1 MTAPNIHRINSDHF
15 KPVPIGD
22 QWNNCRKIVYKKAPN
37 GIPMRATPAIVPS
50 SVIIGDTEANT
61 SATSTTAITNKTGQQ
76 RMTRATRNILKRTAA
91 METNTSPIF

>member
-50 SVIIGDTEANT
+50 SVIIGDTEAPA
-61 SATSTTAITNKTGQQ
+61 SSRWQ
-76 RMTRATRNILKRTAA
+76 AA
-91 METNTSPIF
+91 SRKAVLLR

>member
-37 GIPMRATPAIVPS
+37 GIPIRATPAIVPS
-50 SVIIGDTEANT
+50 SVIIGDTEA
-61 SATSTTAITNKTGQQ
+61 TGIQS
-76 RMTRATRNILKRTAA
+76 MAGSI
-91 METNTSPIF
+91 S

>member
-37 GIPMRATPAIVPS
+37 GMPIEGNPRAIRYLAVS
-50 SVIIGDTEANT
+50 SLE
-61 SATSTTAITNKTGQQ
+61 
-76 RMTRATRNILKRTAA
+76 
-91 METNTSPIF
+91 